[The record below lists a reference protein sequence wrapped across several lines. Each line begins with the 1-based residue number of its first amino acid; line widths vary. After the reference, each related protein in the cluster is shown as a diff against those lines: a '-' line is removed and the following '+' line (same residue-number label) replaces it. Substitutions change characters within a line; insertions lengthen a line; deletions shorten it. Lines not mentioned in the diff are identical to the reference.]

1 MTAGITKWV
10 VVDVDMD
17 GWDIGLGTILSDV
30 TGSLTKIIEGKTIRR
45 DNAVRIGIVVMLIE
59 PTSTSRYCEEHSDS
73 LTIFRAHKLISS

>member
-59 PTSTSRYCEEHSDS
+59 PTSTS
-73 LTIFRAHKLISS
+73 